1 MITVG
6 FRSFKDIESLEK
18 LVIHLATEYDL
29 GNPCVDFE
37 DTEVSDP
44 EYDELYK
51 SLKKVKPSSKAFEGT
66 SPSTVASTGGIVI
79 HNPPMTSIAKA
90 DGDDRL
96 KIYQDWLKD
105 CAKRLGREPEIVQT
119 FKHDGLALRIN
130 YVNGV
135 LVSAGLRPRLGVE
148 GSDVTQHVAYI
159 RGVPK
164 KLDLPLTL
172 SLNGEVECLKSDFEK
187 INQKQEENGED
198 PYKNPRN
205 YTAGRMGKED
215 AEEIKDSKLSIAFYS
230 ITGFDNWQNYYKNEI
245 ERAKWANKELGL
257 GGFFVQVRP
266 HRFEDLQK
274 MEDFA
279 KELDYEVDGIILK
292 VSDLED
298 QEQLGNH
305 GDDPIKEPRGAIAWK
320 FTEETAIAEVKEI
333 EWNASRTGR
342 VVPKAIFVKAINL
355 ADTEVSQA
363 TCNNVGWAKMMQL
376 GVGAKVEVKKAGKII
391 PKVIKVLQPS
401 LDDLEVPEK
410 CPTCSEHLD
419 LVISDSGCEDLM
431 CCNPDCGAKHI
442 KSWVFYFQ
450 TLGAKGLGE
459 AAMEKI
465 LNGGKVKSIADLY
478 ELSIGDLLNCGFSSR
493 QAHLALCTIHMVGR
507 VKRCD
512 DELIMDIL
520 PAKNTKKK
528 FQAWQF
534 FAALGI
540 PGAGKT
546 SGKILIE
553 AYRSFDKIRQAS
565 FEELQVIEGI
575 GPVTAQA
582 IVDYFQEKK
591 EAIDQLLKHVELELP
606 KEGKLTGKNF
616 VLTGSFEQ
624 GKSHWEQKI
633 ADAGGKCSSSV
644 GSKTHYLLLE
654 NGKTDGSPSTKE
666 IAAAE
671 KGIPVISIKEL
682 EAML

>member
-6 FRSFKDIESLEK
+6 FRSFKDVDVLEK
-18 LVIHLATEYDL
+18 LVVHLATEHDL

-37 DTEVSDP
+37 ENDVTDP

-51 SLKKVKPSSKAFEGT
+51 TLKRLKPASKAFEGT
-66 SPSTVASTGGIVI
+66 SPSIATPTGGIVI

-90 DGDDRL
+90 DGDDKL
-96 KIYQDWLKD
+96 KIYQDWIKD
-105 CAKRLGREPEIVQT
+105 CEKRLGHEPEIVQT
-119 FKHDGLALRIN
+119 YKHDGVALRVN

-135 LVSAGLRPRLGVE
+135 LVSAGLRPRMGVE
-148 GSDVTQHVAYI
+148 GSDVTTHVKYVK
-159 RGVPK
+159 GVPK
-164 KLDLPLTL
+164 KLGLPLTL

-187 INQKQEENGED
+187 VNQKQEENGEEA
-198 PYKNPRN
+198 YKNPRN

-215 AEEIKDSKLSIAFYS
+215 VEDLKDSKLSIAVYS
-230 ITGFDNWQNYYKNEI
+230 ITGFDNWQKHYKNEI
-245 ERAKWANKELGL
+245 QRAKWANTELGL
-257 GGFFVQVRP
+257 NGHFVQVRP
-266 HRFEDLQK
+266 HKFEDLQK
-274 MEDFA
+274 MEDFI
-279 KELDYEVDGIILK
+279 KELDYEVDGVVLK

-305 GDDPIKEPRGAIAWK
+305 GDDPIKEPRGALAWK
-320 FTEETAIAEVKEI
+320 FSEETAIAEVKEV

-342 VVPKAIFVKAINL
+342 VVPKAIFVKSVNL
-355 ADTEVSQA
+355 ADTDVTQA
-363 TCNNVGWAKMMQL
+363 TCNNVGWAKTMRL
-376 GVGAKVEVKKAGKII
+376 GIGAKVEVKKAGKII
-391 PKVIKVLQPS
+391 PKVIKVVQPS
-401 LDDLEVPEK
+401 VNGLGIPTH
-410 CPTCSEHLD
+410 CPTCLNHLK
-419 LVISDSGCEDLM
+419 LIISDSGCEDLM
-431 CCNPDCGAKHI
+431 CDNRDCAAKHV

-465 LNGGKVKSIADLY
+465 LSGGKVKTIADLY
-478 ELSIGDLLNCGFSSR
+478 ELSIEDLLKCGFSPR
-493 QAHLALCTIHMVGR
+493 QATLALCTIHMVGR

-512 DELIMDIL
+512 DELMMDIL
-520 PAKNTKKK
+520 PAKTTKKK

-546 SGKILIE
+546 SGKILID

-565 FEELQVIEGI
+565 VEELLKIEGI
-575 GPVTAQA
+575 GPITAEA
-582 IVDYFQEKK
+582 IVEYFQEKK
-591 EAIDQLLKHVELELP
+591 EAVDQLLKHVELELP

-616 VLTGSFEQ
+616 VLTGGFEQ
-624 GKSHWEQKI
+624 GKSYWEQKI

-654 NGKTDGSPSTKE
+654 QGKSDGSPSTKE
-666 IAAAE
+666 AAAAE
-671 KGIPVISIKEL
+671 KGVPIISVEDLKK
-682 EAML
+682 ML